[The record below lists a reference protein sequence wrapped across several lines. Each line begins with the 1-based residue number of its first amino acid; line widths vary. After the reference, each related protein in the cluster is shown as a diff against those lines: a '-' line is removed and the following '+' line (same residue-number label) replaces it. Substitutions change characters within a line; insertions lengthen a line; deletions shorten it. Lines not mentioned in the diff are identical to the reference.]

1 MLAVQFGG
9 YSVPKLR
16 IFFTSDLHGSEKCY
30 KKFINAA
37 RIYKANVLVVGG
49 DLTGKRIVPIVKQA
63 DKTYRMRFLGEDVL
77 LKNEGELEKAKKQIK
92 SVGYYVHVADES
104 EIQALRE
111 DQEKLQA
118 RFAQSMTETIASW
131 VGFAE
136 DKLKGSG
143 VKVYMMP
150 GNDDD
155 YSIDPLL
162 EGHDVVVNPN
172 DKIVSFN
179 DHEMLSL
186 GYANMTPWR
195 CPRDIT
201 EDELASKIESL
212 AVKVRRMDRA
222 IFNIHVPPYKTTID
236 LAPELDEKLRPKAAG
251 GGGVI
256 MGNVGSTAVR
266 KAIEKHQPLLGL
278 HGHIHDSKGMCRIAR
293 TLCLNPGS
301 EYIDGILR
309 GVIVDIDENKV
320 TDYLFTSG

>member
-1 MLAVQFGG
+1 M
-9 YSVPKLR
+9 PKLR
-16 IFFTSDLHGSEKCY
+16 IFFTSDLHGSEKCF

-37 RIYKANVLVVGG
+37 HAYKANVLVVGG

-63 DKTYRMRFLGEDVL
+63 DNTYKTRFLGENVI
-77 LKNEGELEKAKKQIK
+77 LKNEDELEKAKKQIK

-104 EIQALRE
+104 EIQLLRE
-111 DQEKLQA
+111 DEKKLEE
-118 RFAQSMTETIASW
+118 RFAESMTETIASW
-131 VGFAE
+131 VRFAE
-136 DKLKGSG
+136 EKLRGSE

-172 DKIVSFN
+172 DKIFFIN

-201 EDELASKIESL
+201 EHELGSKIEGL
-212 AVKVRRMDRA
+212 ASRIDRMDRA

-236 LAPELDEKLRPKAAG
+236 LAPELDEKFRPKAAG

-256 MGNVGSTAVR
+256 MSNVGSTAVR
-266 KAIEKHQPLLGL
+266 KAIETHQPLLTL

-301 EYIDGILR
+301 EYVDGILR
-309 GVIVDIDENKV
+309 GVIVDLDGSRV
-320 TDYLFTSG
+320 RDYLFTSG

>member
-1 MLAVQFGG
+1 LAVQFGG

-63 DKTYRMRFLGEDVL
+63 DKTYKMRFLGEDLL

-111 DQEKLQA
+111 DEEKLQE
-118 RFAQSMTETIASW
+118 RFAESMTETIANW
-131 VGFAE
+131 VRFAE
-136 DKLKGSG
+136 EKLKGSG

-162 EGHDVVVNPN
+162 EGHDAVVNPN
-172 DKIVSFN
+172 DKIVLIN

-201 EDELASKIESL
+201 EDELASKIEGL
-212 AVKVRRMDRA
+212 ASKVSRMDRA

-266 KAIEKHQPLLGL
+266 NAIEKHQPLLGL

-301 EYIDGILR
+301 EYIDGVLR
-309 GVIVDIDENKV
+309 GVIVDLDENKV
-320 TDYLFTSG
+320 RDYLFTSG

>member
-37 RIYKANVLVVGG
+37 RVYKANVLVVGG

-92 SVGYYVHVADES
+92 SVGYYAHVADES

-111 DQEKLQA
+111 DEEKLQA

>member
-1 MLAVQFGG
+1 VQFGG

-63 DKTYRMRFLGEDVL
+63 DKTYKMRFLGEDLL

-111 DQEKLQA
+111 DEEKLQE
-118 RFAQSMTETIASW
+118 RFAESMTETIANW
-131 VGFAE
+131 VRFAE
-136 DKLKGSG
+136 EKLKGSG

-162 EGHDVVVNPN
+162 EGHDAVVNPN
-172 DKIVSFN
+172 DKIVLIN

-201 EDELASKIESL
+201 EDELASKIEGL
-212 AVKVRRMDRA
+212 ASKVSRMDRA

-266 KAIEKHQPLLGL
+266 NAIEKHQPLLGL

-301 EYIDGILR
+301 EYIDGVLR
-309 GVIVDIDENKV
+309 GVIVDLDENKV
-320 TDYLFTSG
+320 RDYLFTSG

>member
-1 MLAVQFGG
+1 
-9 YSVPKLR
+9 VPKLR

-63 DKTYRMRFLGEDVL
+63 DKTYKMRFLGEDLL

-111 DQEKLQA
+111 DEEKLQE
-118 RFAQSMTETIASW
+118 RFAESMTETIANW
-131 VGFAE
+131 VRFAE
-136 DKLKGSG
+136 EKLKGSG

-162 EGHDVVVNPN
+162 EGHDAVLNPN
-172 DKIVSFN
+172 DKIVSIN

-201 EDELASKIESL
+201 EDELASKIEGL
-212 AVKVRRMDRA
+212 ASKVSRMDRA

-266 KAIEKHQPLLGL
+266 NAIEKHQPLLGL

-301 EYIDGILR
+301 EYIDGVLR
-309 GVIVDIDENKV
+309 GVIVDLDENKV
-320 TDYLFTSG
+320 RDYLFTSG

>member
-1 MLAVQFGG
+1 
-9 YSVPKLR
+9 VPKLR

-63 DKTYRMRFLGEDVL
+63 DKTYKMRFLGEDLL

-111 DQEKLQA
+111 DEEKLQE
-118 RFAQSMTETIASW
+118 RFAESMTETIANW
-131 VGFAE
+131 VRFAE
-136 DKLKGSG
+136 EKLKGSG

-162 EGHDVVVNPN
+162 EGHDAVVNPN
-172 DKIVSFN
+172 DKIVLIN

-201 EDELASKIESL
+201 EDELASKIEGL
-212 AVKVRRMDRA
+212 ASKVSRMDRA

-266 KAIEKHQPLLGL
+266 NAIEKHQPLLGL

-301 EYIDGILR
+301 EYIDGVLR
-309 GVIVDIDENKV
+309 GVIVDLDENKV
-320 TDYLFTSG
+320 RDYLFTSG

>member
-1 MLAVQFGG
+1 MQFGG

-63 DKTYRMRFLGEDVL
+63 DKTYKMRFLGEDLL

-111 DQEKLQA
+111 DEEKLQE
-118 RFAQSMTETIASW
+118 RFAESMTETIANW
-131 VGFAE
+131 VRFAE
-136 DKLKGSG
+136 EKLKGSG

-162 EGHDVVVNPN
+162 EGHDAVVNPN
-172 DKIVSFN
+172 DKIVLIN

-201 EDELASKIESL
+201 EDELASKIEGL
-212 AVKVRRMDRA
+212 ASKVSRMDRA

-266 KAIEKHQPLLGL
+266 NAIEKHQPLLGL

-301 EYIDGILR
+301 EYIDGVLR
-309 GVIVDIDENKV
+309 GVIVDLDENKV
-320 TDYLFTSG
+320 RDYLFTSG

>member
-1 MLAVQFGG
+1 M
-9 YSVPKLR
+9 PKLR

-63 DKTYRMRFLGEDVL
+63 DKTYKMRFLGEDLL

-111 DQEKLQA
+111 DEEKLQE
-118 RFAQSMTETIASW
+118 RFAESMTETIANW
-131 VGFAE
+131 VRFAE
-136 DKLKGSG
+136 EKLKGSG

-162 EGHDVVVNPN
+162 EGHDAVVNPN
-172 DKIVSFN
+172 DKIVLIN

-201 EDELASKIESL
+201 EDELASKIEGL
-212 AVKVRRMDRA
+212 ASKVSRMDRA

-266 KAIEKHQPLLGL
+266 NAIEKHQPLLGL

-301 EYIDGILR
+301 EYIDGVLR
-309 GVIVDIDENKV
+309 GVIVDLDENKV
-320 TDYLFTSG
+320 RDYLFTSG

>member
-1 MLAVQFGG
+1 MQFGG

-63 DKTYRMRFLGEDVL
+63 DKTYEMRFLGENVL

-111 DQEKLQA
+111 DEEKLQA
-118 RFAQSMTETIASW
+118 RFAESMTETIANW
-131 VGFAE
+131 VRFAE
-136 DKLKGSG
+136 EKLKGSS

-162 EGHDVVVNPN
+162 EGHDAVLNPN
-172 DKIVSFN
+172 DKIVSIN

-201 EDELASKIESL
+201 EDKLASKIEAL
-212 AVKVRRMDRA
+212 ASKVSRMDRA

-266 KAIEKHQPLLGL
+266 KAIEEHQPLLGL

-301 EYIDGILR
+301 EYIDGVLR
-309 GVIVDIDENKV
+309 GVIVDLDENKV
-320 TDYLFTSG
+320 RDYLFTSG